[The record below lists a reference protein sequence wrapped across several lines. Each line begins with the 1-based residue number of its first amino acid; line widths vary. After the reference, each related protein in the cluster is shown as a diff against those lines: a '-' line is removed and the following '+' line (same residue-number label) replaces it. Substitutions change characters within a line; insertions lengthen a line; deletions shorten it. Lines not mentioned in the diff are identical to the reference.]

1 MKRFLLILL
10 LAYSLSPI
18 ANSQDVQRF
27 SERQIIGTAR
37 YVGMGGAMTAI
48 GGDPSAVL
56 DNPAGLGLYRRSE
69 ISLTLDE
76 TIDKTTQ
83 VHSMQNSPTQSY
95 TRFRFAAPNISA
107 IWAWGNPQRQRG
119 LIYSNVMLSANRLAN
134 FNRDVLVKGEG
145 MGMVSSLCAL
155 TNGLEEQ
162 YLQDKP
168 WDDVEIGWL
177 SILGYEAYLINPI
190 VDSLEL
196 DVMKKYQWTPAVD
209 FTNGSLSVSESGTY
223 DQYTLSWAGNINNQW
238 YLGLSLNIPTLSY
251 IKRTSHQETD
261 RVNSAELKSLYHLS
275 GVGVSG
281 SVGLIFRPIQAL
293 RIGASFQTPTVMSLS
308 VQTEGDMYSSIGG
321 QNYEILTPAS
331 GVSNT
336 EMMSPLRSSVSVAGQ
351 IGNEGLIAV
360 QYDYAHSAEMEDVHT
375 LRIGAEAQ
383 ACRGLFI
390 NAGYVYE
397 SSFMK
402 EDPVWM
408 LGYNEIRTDMD
419 YRYTASSQYASV
431 GFGCRGNGIVA
442 QLAYQYRWQTI
453 HQYASEMQLLP
464 FEVGT
469 RTHRI
474 VATLAW
480 RFSDRAQM
488 AYDNGVEQYS
498 YIEPRRNDL
507 TQIRKY

>member
-76 TIDKTTQ
+76 TIDNTKQLHTSL
-83 VHSMQNSPTQSY
+83 HNSAQRS
-95 TRFRFAAPNISA
+95 RFAAPNISA

-134 FNRDVLVKGEG
+134 FNRDVLVSGEG
-145 MGMVSSLCAL
+145 MGMLSSLSAL

-162 YLQDKP
+162 YLQNKP

-209 FTNGSLSVSESGTY
+209 FTNGTLSVSESGTY

-281 SVGLIFRPIQAL
+281 SIGLIYRPIQAL

-351 IGNEGLIAV
+351 IGNKGLIAV

-375 LRIGAEAQ
+375 LRVGAESQ
-383 ACRGLFI
+383 VTRGLFL

-431 GFGCRGNGIVA
+431 GFGYRGNGIVA
-442 QLAYQYRWQTI
+442 QLAYQYRWQTL

-464 FEVGT
+464 YEIGT
-469 RTHRI
+469 QTHRI

-488 AYDNGVEQYS
+488 AYDNGVEQYT

>member
-69 ISLTLDE
+69 ISLTFDE
-76 TIDKTTQ
+76 TIDRTEQSSLIPEHTTPA
-83 VHSMQNSPTQSY
+83 SKRT
-95 TRFRFAAPNISA
+95 RFAAPNISA
-107 IWAWGNPQRQRG
+107 IWAWGNPQKQRG
-119 LIYSNVMLSANRLAN
+119 MIYSNFMLAANRLAN
-134 FNRDVLVKGEG
+134 FNRDIVVTGEG
-145 MGMVSSLCAL
+145 MGLASTLCAL

-162 YLQDKP
+162 YLQNQP
-168 WDDVEIGWL
+168 WDDAEIGWL

-196 DVMKKYQWTPAVD
+196 DVMKKFQWTPAVD
-209 FTNGSLSVSESGTY
+209 FTNGTLSVSESGTY

-351 IGNEGLIAV
+351 IGNKGLLAV

-375 LRIGAEAQ
+375 LRVGAEAQ
-383 ACRGLFI
+383 VTRGLFL

-431 GFGCRGNGIVA
+431 GFGYRGNGIVA
-442 QLAYQYRWQTI
+442 QLAYQYRWQTL

-464 FEVGT
+464 FEIGT
-469 RTHRI
+469 QTHRI

-488 AYDNGVEQYS
+488 AYDNGVEQYT
-498 YIEPRRNDL
+498 YIESRRNDL